1 MQVTLP
7 DGAELDLPDGAT
19 GLDAARAI
27 GPKLAEATAAVEV
40 DGSLRDLRLPL
51 TDGAHLRIL
60 RVGDEDALRVLR
72 HSTAHVLA
80 EAVKHLYPTAK
91 IAIGPA
97 IDDGFYYDFE
107 FPDGPPGEA
116 DLERIEAEMRRILSA
131 GPYPIERRLTTR
143 DEAVARFRAEDEP
156 YKVELAEGLAE
167 DEEITEYTQD
177 GFVDLCRGPHLQDTK
192 PIRAFK
198 LTSLAGAYW
207 RGDSRNK
214 QLTRIYGT
222 AFFTAK
228 DLEEHLH
235 RLEEARRRDHRRLG
249 AQLDLFHFSEDSPGS
264 PFWHPKGMAVWNAL
278 TAFWREQ
285 NALRGY
291 REVRTPI
298 LFDSELW
305 KRSGHWDNYR
315 ENMFFSEVD
324 DRVFGLKPM
333 NCPGHVEI
341 YNHTRRSYRDLPLR
355 LAEQGLV
362 HRNEASGVMH
372 GLLRVRHIT
381 QDDAHIFCTW
391 DQVED
396 EVIGCLEL
404 AAFIYETLG
413 LPVRAELSTRP
424 DKRIGSEEQWDR
436 MEAALAAALARA
448 GWDYRVN
455 EGDGAFY
462 APKIDLHM
470 TDSIGRGW
478 QMGTIQLDAMMPE
491 RFDATYTS
499 ADDHQERPFMIHRA
513 LFGSF
518 ERFIGI
524 LIEHFAGAFPVWLA
538 PVQAVVLPISDSQ
551 QAYASEVWNSA
562 IPSWTSRDDRRSR
575 REGRAQDP
583 RRRGAEGACDA
594 GRRRARGRGRRGFA
608 APPRPPE
615 SRRASVGDGRRGT
628 GRRERGSLARRSR
641 ERSGRDISLSRV
653 VRVVGWW

>member
-116 DLERIEAEMRRILSA
+116 DLERIEAEMRRILAA

-143 DEAVARFRAEDEP
+143 DEAIARFRAEDEP
-156 YKVELAEGLAE
+156 YKIELAEGLAE

-222 AFFTAK
+222 AFFTPK
-228 DLEEHLH
+228 ELEEHLH

-324 DRVFGLKPM
+324 ERVFGLKPM

-538 PVQAVVLPISDSQ
+538 PVQAVVLPISDAQ
-551 QAYASEVWNSA
+551 RAYAEQVRDA
-562 IPSWTSRDDRRSR
+562 LLAAGLRATLDDRDEKVGRKIRDAEEQKVPAMLVVGEREAEAGEVSLR
-575 REGRAQDP
+575 RHGR
-583 RRRGAEGACDA
+583 RNLGARPLETVVAALVAENA
-594 GRRRARGRGRRGFA
+594 GRWLDDR
-608 APPRPPE
+608 E
-615 SRRASVGDGRRGT
+615 SEPVAS
-628 GRRERGSLARRSR
+628 
-641 ERSGRDISLSRV
+641 
-653 VRVVGWW
+653 

>member
-1 MQVTLP
+1 MQVILP
-7 DGAELDLPDGAT
+7 DGANLELPDGAT

-27 GPKLAEATAAVEV
+27 GPKLAAVTAAVEV
-40 DGSLRDLRLPL
+40 DGELRDLRLPL
-51 TDGAHLRIL
+51 HDGAHLRIL

-80 EAVKHLYPTAK
+80 EAVQHLYPTAK

-97 IDDGFYYDFE
+97 IEDGFYYDFE

-116 DLERIEAEMRRILSA
+116 DLERIDAEMRKILAA
-131 GPYPIERRLTTR
+131 GPHAIERSLTTR
-143 DEAVARFRAEDEP
+143 DEAVARFASGDER
-156 YKVELAEGLAE
+156 YKVEMAENLPEG
-167 DEEITEYTQD
+167 EEITEYAHD

-198 LTSLAGAYW
+198 LTSIAGAYW
-207 RGDSRNK
+207 RGDSQNTM
-214 QLTRIYGT
+214 LTRIYGT
-222 AFFTAK
+222 AFFSQQE
-228 DLEEHLH
+228 LEDYVHQ
-235 RLEEARRRDHRRLG
+235 LEEARRRDHRRLG
-249 AQLDLFHFSEDSPGS
+249 AQLDLFHFTDVSPGS
-264 PFWHPKGMAVWNAL
+264 PFWHPKGMAIWNAL

-285 NALRGY
+285 NAKRGY

-305 KRSGHWDNYR
+305 KKSGHWDNYR
-315 ENMFFSEVD
+315 ENMFFVDTD

-341 YNHTRRSYRDLPLR
+341 YNHARRSYRELPIR

-372 GLLRVRHIT
+372 GLMRVRHIT

-391 DQVED
+391 EQVEE

-424 DKRIGSEEQWDR
+424 AKRIGSEEQWDR
-436 MEAALAAALARA
+436 MEAALATALNDA

-455 EGDGAFY
+455 AGDGAFY

-470 TDSIGRGW
+470 TDSIGRAW

-491 RFDATYTS
+491 RLDASYTS
-499 ADDHQERPFMIHRA
+499 ADDRQERPFMIHRA

-524 LIEHFAGAFPVWLA
+524 LIEHFAGVFPLWLA
-538 PVQAVVLPISDSQ
+538 PVQAIVLPISDSQ
-551 QAYASEVWNSA
+551 HAYAVAVRDALLEA
-562 IPSWTSRDDRRSR
+562 GLRATLDDRDEKVGRKIRDAEEQKVPAMLVVGEREAEANEVSLR
-575 REGRAQDP
+575 RH
-583 RRRGAEGACDA
+583 
-594 GRRRARGRGRRGFA
+594 GRRNLGARPLETVIA
-608 APPRPPE
+608 ALATE
-615 SRRASVGDGRRGT
+615 ASERWLDD
-628 GRRERGSLARRSR
+628 REPA
-641 ERSGRDISLSRV
+641 V
-653 VRVVGWW
+653 VTE

>member
-116 DLERIEAEMRRILSA
+116 DLERIEAEMRRILAA

-143 DEAVARFRAEDEP
+143 DEAIARFRAEDEP
-156 YKVELAEGLAE
+156 YKIELAEGLAE

-222 AFFTAK
+222 AFFTPK

-324 DRVFGLKPM
+324 ERVFGLKPM

-538 PVQAVVLPISDSQ
+538 PVQAVVLPISDAQ
-551 QAYASEVWNSA
+551 QRLRRAGARRA
-562 IPSWTSRDDRRSR
+562 ARRRPAGDARRSR

-583 RRRGAEGACDA
+583 RRRGAEGARDA
-594 GRRRARGRGRRGFA
+594 GRRRA
-608 APPRPPE
+608 
-615 SRRASVGDGRRGT
+615 
-628 GRRERGSLARRSR
+628 
-641 ERSGRDISLSRV
+641 
-653 VRVVGWW
+653 

>member
-7 DGAELDLPDGAT
+7 DGAALDLPDGAS

-27 GPKLAEATAAVEV
+27 GPKLADATAAVEV
-40 DGSLRDLRLPL
+40 DGVLQDLRLPL
-51 TDGAHLRIL
+51 RDGARLRIL

-80 EAVKHLYPTAK
+80 EAVKHLYPNAR

-116 DLERIEAEMRRILSA
+116 DLERIEAEMRKILAA
-131 GPYPIERRLTTR
+131 GPHPIVRSLTTR
-143 DEAVARFRAEDEP
+143 EEAVARFAGEDER
-156 YKVELAEGLAE
+156 YKVELAEGLPE
-167 DEEITEYTQD
+167 GEEITEYTQD
-177 GFVDLCRGPHLQDTK
+177 GFVDLCRGPHLQDTR
-192 PIRAFK
+192 PIRVFR
-198 LTSLAGAYW
+198 LLSLAGAYW
-207 RGDSRNK
+207 RGDSANTM
-214 QLTRIYGT
+214 LTRIYGT
-222 AFFTAK
+222 AFFTQK
-228 DLEEHLH
+228 ELDEHLH

-249 AQLDLFHFSEDSPGS
+249 AQLDLFHFSEVSPGS
-264 PFWHPKGMAVWNAL
+264 PFWHPKGMAIWTAL
-278 TAFWREQ
+278 TIFWREQ

-305 KRSGHWDNYR
+305 KRSGHWDHYR
-315 ENMFFSEVD
+315 EHMYFSEVD
-324 DRVFGLKPM
+324 ERIFGLKPM

-341 YNHTRRSYRDLPLR
+341 YNHARRSYRDLPLR

-362 HRNEASGVMH
+362 HRNEASGAMH
-372 GLLRVRHIT
+372 GLMRVRHIT

-391 DQVED
+391 EQVED
-396 EVIGCLEL
+396 EVMGCLEL
-404 AAFIYETLG
+404 ASFIYDTLG

-424 DKRIGSEEQWDR
+424 AKRIGSEEQWDR
-436 MEAALAAALARA
+436 MEAALASALGRA

-455 EGDGAFY
+455 AGDGAFY

-470 TDSIGRGW
+470 TDSIGRTW

-491 RFDATYTS
+491 RFDASYTS
-499 ADDHQERPFMIHRA
+499 ADDRQERPFMIHRA

-551 QAYASEVWNSA
+551 LPYAEEVRDALLAAGLRVTLDERDEKVGRKIRDAEEQKIPAMLVVGEREAGAREVSLRRHGRRNLGARPLAEVVRALHDESEGRWL
-562 IPSWTSRDDRRSR
+562 DDR
-575 REGRAQDP
+575 EAV
-583 RRRGAEGACDA
+583 
-594 GRRRARGRGRRGFA
+594 
-608 APPRPPE
+608 AP
-615 SRRASVGDGRRGT
+615 AV
-628 GRRERGSLARRSR
+628 
-641 ERSGRDISLSRV
+641 
-653 VRVVGWW
+653 